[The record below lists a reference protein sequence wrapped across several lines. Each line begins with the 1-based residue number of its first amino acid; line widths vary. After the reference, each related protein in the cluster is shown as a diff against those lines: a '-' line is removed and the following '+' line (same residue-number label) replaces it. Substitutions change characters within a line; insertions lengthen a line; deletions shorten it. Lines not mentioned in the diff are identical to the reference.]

1 MDESIPYNDEFNEM
15 ESSSEEEDDDDDQQ
29 DDEPKVGRLFE
40 KIAYV

>member
-15 ESSSEEEDDDDDQQ
+15 ESSSEEEDDDDQQ